1 MHIDFAGLAP
11 GQVYHTMTQTL
22 IPRPI
27 AWVLSDNGDGGYN
40 LAPFSYFM
48 PVSGRP
54 PLLAFSIGHKPDGSK
69 KDTWRN
75 IEERDH
81 FVVHTVHREL
91 AEQVTASAATLP
103 HGESELSRLG
113 IGTVP
118 FPGFALPRVEG
129 ARIAYACRRQQI
141 LELGDDPQGVVVGRV
156 EAAYIDDAVARADA
170 DGNIR
175 VDAEAVDP
183 LGRLGGSQYAL
194 FGGIKSVPRPE

>member
-1 MHIDFAGLAP
+1 MHIDFARLSP
-11 GQVYHTMTQTL
+11 RQVYHTMTQTL

-27 AWVLSDNGDGGYN
+27 AWVLSDNGDGGHN

-75 IEERDH
+75 IEERDV
-81 FVVHTVHREL
+81 FVVHIAHRGL
-91 AEQVTASAATLP
+91 VEQVTASAATLP
-103 HGESELSRLG
+103 HGESEVSRLG

-118 FPGFALPRVEG
+118 FPGFPLPRVEE
-129 ARIAYACRRQQI
+129 AKIAYACRRQQI
-141 LELGDDPQGVVVGRV
+141 VELGDDPQGVVVGRI
-156 EAAYIDDAVARADA
+156 EAAYLDDAVARADA

-194 FGGIKSVPRPE
+194 FGGIKSVPRPD